1 MRRFVWLLVLVLAP
15 GVAPALEIR
24 EASHLWLDD
33 TTLLARLDLD
43 MALPEVLVDALENGV
58 TLGFRLEAQA
68 EPDRMLPG
76 RPLVR
81 AENRVQLRY
90 YPLNRHYLVTSRDG
104 ERMELRPTLGDA
116 LEQSA
121 RRLGRIRLENVPEGL
136 REAPG
141 DHRLNARLSLD
152 YTALPLPLQLDAG
165 LRGELTARQEWYGW
179 SLD

>member
-1 MRRFVWLLVLVLAP
+1 MRRMAWLLALWLVP

-24 EASHLWLDD
+24 DAGHLWMDD

-68 EPDRMLPG
+68 EPDRWLPG
-76 RPLVR
+76 RPLAR
-81 AENRVQLRY
+81 AEQRVQLSY
-90 YPLNRHYLVTSRDG
+90 FPLNRHYLVTSRDG
-104 ERMELRPTLGDA
+104 ERRELRPTLGDA

-121 RRLGRIRLENVPEGL
+121 RRLGRVHLEGLPEEL
-136 REAPG
+136 REAPEG
-141 DHRLNARLSLD
+141 FRLNARLSLD